1 MLCSI
6 VLLCNSVYLVMYTFT
21 VLYCTKPYCI
31 VLCRHF
37 YTGAGRMVGEE
48 VAKWAMESYEKIN
61 NSINSGSAEIS
72 SDESL
77 YDYYWKKVQEFIN
90 EIKKSKLKD

>member
-1 MLCSI
+1 
-6 VLLCNSVYLVMYTFT
+6 
-21 VLYCTKPYCI
+21 
-31 VLCRHF
+31 
-37 YTGAGRMVGEE
+37 MVGEE
-48 VAKWAMESYEKIN
+48 VAEGAMESYEKIN